1 MVYFRAHRA
10 GVVADGKW
18 SGGGEQAS
26 TPAKVNL
33 TPSGERPDV
42 IRSSDGG
49 VKGGVMAHTV
59 LVVDDHPPTVQLVR
73 TALEGLGMEIRT
85 ASNGAEGLLAV
96 NEEKPDLI
104 ILDVMMPV
112 LDGFQTLEILQ
123 QSEETDKIP
132 VIMLT
137 ARSSDRDV
145 AHGWR
150 SGVTSYLTK
159 PFSIDQLV
167 ALVQRIL
174 ESTANI
180 A

>member
-1 MVYFRAHRA
+1 M
-10 GVVADGKW
+10 
-18 SGGGEQAS
+18 
-26 TPAKVNL
+26 
-33 TPSGERPDV
+33 
-42 IRSSDGG
+42 
-49 VKGGVMAHTV
+49 MAHKV
-59 LVVDDHPPTVQLVR
+59 LVVDDHPPTLQLVK
-73 TALEGLGMEIRT
+73 TALGGLGMEVRT
-85 ASNGAEGLLAV
+85 AGNGAECLLAV
-96 NEEKPDLI
+96 DEEKPDVI

-112 LDGFQTLEILQ
+112 IDGFQTLQILQ
-123 QSEETDKIP
+123 QSKETEKIP

-167 ALVQRIL
+167 TLVQRIL
-174 ESTANI
+174 ESMANL

>member
-1 MVYFRAHRA
+1 
-10 GVVADGKW
+10 
-18 SGGGEQAS
+18 
-26 TPAKVNL
+26 
-33 TPSGERPDV
+33 
-42 IRSSDGG
+42 
-49 VKGGVMAHTV
+49 MARKV
-59 LVVDDHPPTVQLVR
+59 LVVDDHPSTVQLIR
-73 TALEGLGMEIRT
+73 TALEGLDMEART
-85 ASNGAEGLLAV
+85 ASNGAECLLAV
-96 NEEKPDLI
+96 DQEKPDLI

-112 LDGFQTLEILQ
+112 MDGFQTLQILQ
-123 QSEETDKIP
+123 QSKETESIP

-167 ALVQRIL
+167 TLVQRIL
-174 ESTANI
+174 ESTANL